1 MKSDL
6 CQSIKEEIILKAIA
20 FYILNLF
27 GHSLWVEL
35 EEINN
40 CGRKVKGVLVSKYSS

>member
-6 CQSIKEEIILKAIA
+6 CQALHLYQSIA

-27 GHSLWVEL
+27 GHSLLVEL